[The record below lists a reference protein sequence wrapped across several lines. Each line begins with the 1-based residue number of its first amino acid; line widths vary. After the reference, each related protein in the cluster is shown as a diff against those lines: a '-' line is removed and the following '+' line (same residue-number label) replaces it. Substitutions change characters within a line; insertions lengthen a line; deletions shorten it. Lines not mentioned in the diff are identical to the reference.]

1 MSCLTLEL
9 NNACSLLMTVET
21 LPCTLAPF
29 FYNPSLFS
37 LMSENKLGSL
47 RSFRKDYPK
56 ILANESKH
64 WKALKNLSSS
74 VSLFFFFY
82 FDPPPPPPNKINR

>member
-1 MSCLTLEL
+1 
-9 NNACSLLMTVET
+9 MTVET

-47 RSFRKDYPK
+47 SFRKDYPK

-74 VSLFFFFY
+74 VSLFFFF
-82 FDPPPPPPNKINR
+82 FILIRPPPQQNQ